1 MRKNVIYLMA
11 CAAVMILAAS
21 CAGNSKEGTGQKTVP
36 EFVLTYAENQAED
49 YPTTQGA
56 YKFAELVYERTG
68 GRVEIQVNAGGIL
81 GDEKTVIEQLQFGG
95 VDFARVS
102 LSPLAGFV
110 PKLNVLQMP
119 YLYTGREH
127 MWKVLEGP
135 LSLIHI

>member
-56 YKFAELVYERTG
+56 YK
-68 GRVEIQVNAGGIL
+68 
-81 GDEKTVIEQLQFGG
+81 
-95 VDFARVS
+95 
-102 LSPLAGFV
+102 
-110 PKLNVLQMP
+110 
-119 YLYTGREH
+119 
-127 MWKVLEGP
+127 